1 MHNLI
6 STTFA
11 KRKSSSV
18 YLGSRVKLISA
29 IICGI
34 CGLHVRQGALCQDCH
49 LICHEACATEDKT
62 QCAQEH
68 WANYA
73 RRLGTSSST
82 AAVNSTSS
90 FVDVPEL
97 ARVPEGVVEGPPS
110 RPFPVMDTSTT
121 ERQPGPDSTAKR
133 IPTHKEEAASTPAIP
148 SRNSTTYHKLCVD
161 TPSERA
167 RRASSKSNRT
177 SKSGKSN
184 RSDDKENRQR
194 LTSQTRPRHLS
205 QSERK
210 VEELKEV
217 IMMANAIDT
226 IREKGRAK
234 AKEAKSE
241 CRIM

>member
-1 MHNLI
+1 M
-6 STTFA
+6 
-11 KRKSSSV
+11 
-18 YLGSRVKLISA
+18 SA

-49 LICHEACATEDKT
+49 LICHEACATDDKT

-73 RRLGTSSST
+73 RRLGSSSSN
-82 AAVNSTSS
+82 AAVNSSCS
-90 FVDVPEL
+90 ISDIPAAAHIPE
-97 ARVPEGVVEGPPS
+97 VVVEKPS
-110 RPFPVMDTSTT
+110 LRPFPVLDTTT
-121 ERQPGPDSTAKR
+121 AKRQPGQDTTAKR
-133 IPTHKEEAASTPAIP
+133 VPARKEEAIPTPAIP
-148 SRNSTTYHKLCVD
+148 PRNSTTYHKLCVD

-167 RRASSKSNRT
+167 RRVSSKSNRT

-184 RSDDKENRQR
+184 RSDDKENRHR
-194 LTSQTRPRHLS
+194 VSSQTRQRHLS
-205 QSERK
+205 QTERK

-217 IMMANAIDT
+217 IMIANAIDT
-226 IREKGRAK
+226 IREKGQAK

>member
-1 MHNLI
+1 M
-6 STTFA
+6 
-11 KRKSSSV
+11 
-18 YLGSRVKLISA
+18 SA

-73 RRLGTSSST
+73 RRLGSSSSN
-82 AAVNSTSS
+82 AAVNSSS
-90 FVDVPEL
+90 SIIDIPAAVHIPE
-97 ARVPEGVVEGPPS
+97 VVVEKPS
-110 RPFPVMDTSTT
+110 LRPFPVLDTTT
-121 ERQPGPDSTAKR
+121 AKHQTGPDNTAKR
-133 IPTHKEEAASTPAIP
+133 VPARKEEVVSTPAIP
-148 SRNSTTYHKLCVD
+148 PRNSTTYHKLCVE

-167 RRASSKSNRT
+167 RRVSSKSNRT

-184 RSDDKENRQR
+184 RSDDKENRHR
-194 LTSQTRPRHLS
+194 VSSQTRQRHLS
-205 QSERK
+205 QTERK

-226 IREKGRAK
+226 IREKGQAK